1 MPENPEEDGASTG
14 GMADN
19 PPVQESGALPENASD
34 EAGQNAGEGAAPA
47 GAEDASQGPMA
58 QFAPPN
64 GAFDGGAFPQ
74 DNWRMDSSSSTGAQT
89 SEKAAL
95 YLGVCAAVLVVALVF
110 AKVYPFHK
118 RLR

>member
-1 MPENPEEDGASTG
+1 MLSGGIIDAHKETG
-14 GMADN
+14 
-19 PPVQESGALPENASD
+19 
-34 EAGQNAGEGAAPA
+34 
-47 GAEDASQGPMA
+47 
-58 QFAPPN
+58 FA
-64 GAFDGGAFPQ
+64 AFDGGAFPQ